1 MLTIFQTSMYQKVIN
16 YINQNNFLFNI
27 SYSMLQK
34 YLHFLDIHANVS
46 LFNICTIMKCVGV
59 YFVFIYK
66 EIHTSSFFTYKFIH
80 ISRSIMFPISSTVD
94 SGYPPRC
101 SEVLVVLR
109 NKGFLLE
116 ILHFFIT
123 TNR

>member
-1 MLTIFQTSMYQKVIN
+1 MYKKVIN

-66 EIHTSSFFTYKFIH
+66 EIHTSSFFTDKFILFH
-80 ISRSIMFPISSTVD
+80 VQSCFLYLQLSIVD
-94 SGYPPRC
+94 
-101 SEVLVVLR
+101 
-109 NKGFLLE
+109 
-116 ILHFFIT
+116 IT
-123 TNR
+123 RDVPKC